1 MPPFEQLKAK
11 YADRDVEILH
21 LYVREPHPDET
32 IFTDYHK
39 HTTYEQKM
47 QYAQELVEQKSITAD
62 VLVDG
67 IDEKVHNTLGDLPN
81 LVYVVGKD
89 GRVYYKATWSDAAQ
103 IDKAL
108 AELVTAEDPENPVEP
123 SISTKKADWRIREI
137 KASGWKRFLPV
148 PW

>member
-1 MPPFEQLKAK
+1 MSPFEQLKEK
-11 YADRDVEILH
+11 YAGRDVEILH

-32 IFTDYHK
+32 IFTDYHE
-39 HTTYEQKM
+39 HETYEQKM
-47 QYAQELVEQKSITAD
+47 QYARELVEQKSMTAD

-67 IDEKVHNTLGDLPN
+67 IDEQVHHTLGDLPN

-89 GRVYYKATWSDAAQ
+89 GRVHYKATWSDAER

-108 AELVTAEDPENPVEP
+108 AELVTADDPANPVQP
-123 SISTKKADWRIREI
+123 SISTKNADWRIREI
-137 KASGWKRFLPV
+137 KPSGWKRFLPI